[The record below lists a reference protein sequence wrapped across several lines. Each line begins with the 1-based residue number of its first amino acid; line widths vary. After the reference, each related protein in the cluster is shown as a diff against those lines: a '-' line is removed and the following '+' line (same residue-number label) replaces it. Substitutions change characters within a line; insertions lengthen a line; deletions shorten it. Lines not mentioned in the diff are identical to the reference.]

1 MNDLF
6 IFKFFE
12 EVLKSLGLFQIVSF
26 VFIVNTPSLFFSI
39 WKTNKQN
46 AIHNSDLNKIKND
59 LQIKYITRDELKTSV
74 GDMLK
79 PVIMEIKTI
88 KNSVEEIA
96 KLLQDQVKTTTAH
109 SVKLDHI
116 EKRN

>member
-1 MNDLF
+1 MSDLF
-6 IFKFFE
+6 IFRLFE
-12 EVLKSLGLFQIVSF
+12 EVLKSLGLFQIISF
-26 VFIVNTPSLFFSI
+26 VFIVNTPSLFFSM
-39 WKTNKQN
+39 WKINKQN
-46 AIHNSDLNKIKND
+46 ITYNSDLNKIKND

-79 PVIMEIKTI
+79 PVVLEIKNI
-88 KNSVEEIA
+88 KNSVDEIA